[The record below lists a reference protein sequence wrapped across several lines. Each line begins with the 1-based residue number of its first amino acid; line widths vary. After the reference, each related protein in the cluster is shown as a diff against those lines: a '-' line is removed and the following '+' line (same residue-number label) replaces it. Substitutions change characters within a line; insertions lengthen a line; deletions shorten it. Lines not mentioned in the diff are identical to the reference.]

1 MPKIKEIFRER
12 NLNSLVKTTRHTNI
26 PCPFCSLLCDDLVIK
41 NDNGVIRAEKNACA
55 KAVQQFSRSNPSNQA
70 KIHGKDATFE
80 EACTYAAAILKK
92 TQHPLFAGLG
102 TDVDGNRAVLS
113 IAEQTGG
120 VVGHM
125 LEEGMSANF
134 RVLQD
139 RGWIA
144 STLTEVRNRADLI
157 ILVGIN
163 MDTFPRF
170 FERIVLNKSALVAS
184 NLKNRAVIY
193 IGEGLTSTQLKS
205 LQGIKV
211 NQLKCKNQYIGEVL
225 ATIRALV
232 TNRSLQVKK
241 VAGLKMDDLQKLS
254 QKMLAANYGV
264 LVWNPADL
272 CAPNADLT
280 IHTICGL
287 VEDIN
292 VTNRFVTLPISGN
305 EGGMSAA
312 GVCAWQS
319 GYPLRVSF
327 AKGYPEYDFRYSIQN
342 LLDRHAVDAMVW
354 ISSISKGIQPYK
366 TDIPVIALTTP
377 AMRFKH
383 TPAVYIPVGT
393 AGIDHHGR
401 MIRCDSVVTQRLA
414 QLRVSNL
421 PMLSSVLQKIQAI
434 L

>member
-1 MPKIKEIFRER
+1 M
-12 NLNSLVKTTRHTNI
+12 NSLAKTTRHTNI
-26 PCPFCSLLCDDLVIK
+26 PCPFCSLLCDDLVIRS
-41 NDNGVIRAEKNACA
+41 DNGVIRTEKNACA
-55 KAVQQFSRSNPSNQA
+55 KAVQQFSRSIPSNQP
-70 KIHGKDATFE
+70 KIHGKDVTFD
-80 EACTYAAAILKK
+80 EACTHAAAILKK
-92 TQHPLFAGLG
+92 TAHPLFAGLG

-113 IAEQTGG
+113 IADQTGG
-120 VVGHM
+120 VVEHM
-125 LEEGMSANF
+125 LGEGASANF

-144 STLTEVRNRADLI
+144 TTLMEVRNRADLI
-157 ILVGIN
+157 ILAGT
-163 MDTFPRF
+163 DTSDFPRF
-170 FERIVLNKSALVAS
+170 FERIVLNKSALVTS
-184 NLKNRAVIY
+184 NRKNRQVIY
-193 IGEGLTSTQLKS
+193 IGEGLTTAQLKS
-205 LQGIKV
+205 LHGIKIS
-211 NQLKCKNQYIGEVL
+211 QLKCKNQYIGEVL

-232 TNRSLQVKK
+232 ANKSLQVKK
-241 VAGLKMDDLQKLS
+241 VAGLKIHDLKKLS
-254 QKMLAANYGV
+254 QKMLTANYGV
-264 LVWNPADL
+264 VVWNPVDL
-272 CAPNADLT
+272 NMPYADLT

-287 VEDIN
+287 VEDMNI
-292 VTNRFVTLPISGN
+292 TNRFVALPMGGN

-312 GVCAWQS
+312 GVCTWQS

-327 AKGYPEYDFRYSIQN
+327 ARGYPEYDLRYSIQG

-393 AGIDHHGR
+393 PGIDHSGR

-421 PMLSSVLQKIQAI
+421 PTLSSVLQTIQNF